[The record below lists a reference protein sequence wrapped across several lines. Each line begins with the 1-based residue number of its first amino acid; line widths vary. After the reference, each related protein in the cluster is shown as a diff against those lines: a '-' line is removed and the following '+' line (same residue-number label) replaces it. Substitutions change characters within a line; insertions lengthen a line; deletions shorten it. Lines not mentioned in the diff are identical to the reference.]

1 MTLNGPKPIYPISC
15 EVGYFLTVQEQSYF
29 FMSSVTSNKSSA
41 PSVIAKQL
49 KQLRGQLTRWLT
61 IHGAGRWLAIV
72 LAIIVADIF
81 IDRFFQMDFAQRAIM
96 LTAMVG
102 AAAWF
107 LFTKVLQPLMFNTS
121 DDALVAKVEQRVG
134 GNSQQILSTLQLA
147 RESDLAKTGT
157 SKALVDATI
166 ADGIRKARSVDFS
179 QALDH
184 KQHQKDVGLL
194 TGGAVVAALLAIG
207 VLATSFLGTWFSRN
221 VMLSSAQWPQPTYLQ
236 IAGAADGSMVLPLG
250 AKHKQIVTITEDSA
264 VTDVIVNLEVE
275 GASGN
280 RTIYPMASTGKL
292 DGRERVYE
300 INVTNEFRFRAS
312 TSNSIQTEW
321 VDVTY
326 VEPPAVV
333 DLQVVA
339 NAPAYTGLEPAT
351 LTGGGPYAVLEGSQ
365 LSISASY
372 NKPLKSA
379 ELVAAGEA
387 IPIDLTSDVSV
398 PLEFSVPA
406 DREDG
411 AGGEAVQPLAGGE
424 YELKLVDENGLAN
437 IRRSKFSI
445 TIKEDVAPKLR
456 ADLLGISGL
465 VTTRAILPMS
475 FQAADDYGLN
485 QTWFHCRWR
494 EPEDLEDAPERTK
507 TVYFGALSDERP
519 VTEVKDAAVLN
530 LEPLA
535 LPQGTSLR
543 VTMNVEDSKPGTP
556 NQAASKEF
564 LLRVVSDEELRSD
577 LLRREIEQRKSF
589 DQIYQAQL
597 ELMSAVQVVGAS
609 EMAEGMDRD
618 KFHRA
623 LETKLIE
630 LIRDQKGVG
639 TSVDRIANR
648 FEEFLVEVKN
658 NRLDEAE
665 NALAPDQ
672 RIETRF
678 DERIIRPIRSMD
690 QNMISVANRNMDNCR
705 RLSSNAAEL
714 DAAVDQT
721 VAIQQQILEEMQLI
735 LDAMNTSENFQEIIN
750 GMLNVKASTKSISSG
765 IKQLKSKQTIDTEE
779 DAEGIFDD

>member
-1 MTLNGPKPIYPISC
+1 
-15 EVGYFLTVQEQSYF
+15 
-29 FMSSVTSNKSSA
+29 
-41 PSVIAKQL
+41 
-49 KQLRGQLTRWLT
+49 
-61 IHGAGRWLAIV
+61 
-72 LAIIVADIF
+72 
-81 IDRFFQMDFAQRAIM
+81 
-96 LTAMVG
+96 
-102 AAAWF
+102 
-107 LFTKVLQPLMFNTS
+107 MFNTS

-134 GNSQQILSTLQLA
+134 GDSQQILSTLQLA
-147 RESDLAKTGT
+147 REFDLTKTGT

-166 ADGIRKARSVDFS
+166 ADGIEKAKSLDFS

-184 KQHQKDVGLL
+184 QQHRKDVGLL
-194 TGGAVVAALLAIG
+194 TGGAVLAVLLAIG
-207 VLATSFLGTWFSRN
+207 VLVTAFLGTWFSRN
-221 VMLSSAQWPQPTYLQ
+221 VLLSSRQWPQPTYLE
-236 IAGAADGSMVLPLG
+236 IAGAAGGSMVLPLG

-264 VTDVIVNLEVE
+264 VTDVNVSLEVE
-275 GASGN
+275 GVSGN

-292 DGRERVYE
+292 DGRERVFE

-312 TSNSIQTEW
+312 TSNGMQTEW

-326 VEPPAVV
+326 VEPPTVV
-333 DLQVVA
+333 DLQIVA
-339 NAPAYTGLEPAT
+339 KSPAYTGLEPSI
-351 LTGGGPYAVLEGSQ
+351 LSGGGPYTVLEGSQ
-365 LSISASY
+365 ISVSATY

-379 ELVAAGEA
+379 ALLAAGQT
-387 IPIDLTSDVSV
+387 IPIGLSV
-398 PLEFSVPA
+398 DESAPLAFSVPA
-406 DREDG
+406 DPADG
-411 AGGEAVQPLAGGE
+411 EVAQPLVGGE

-437 IRRSKFSI
+437 IRRSRFSV
-445 TIKEDVAPKLR
+445 TIKEDMPPKMR

-494 EPEDLEDAPERTK
+494 EPEDLEDAPEKTK
-507 TVYFGALSDERP
+507 MVYFDALPAERP
-519 VTEVKDAAVLN
+519 VTEFKDAAVLN
-530 LEPLA
+530 LEPLT
-535 LPQGTSLR
+535 LPQGTTLR
-543 VTMNVEDSKPGTP
+543 VTMNVDDTKPTTP

-589 DQIYQAQL
+589 EQIYQAQL

-609 EMAEGMDRD
+609 EMTEGMALD

-678 DERIIRPIRSMD
+678 
-690 QNMISVANRNMDNCR
+690 VW
-705 RLSSNAAEL
+705 
-714 DAAVDQT
+714 
-721 VAIQQQILEEMQLI
+721 
-735 LDAMNTSENFQEIIN
+735 
-750 GMLNVKASTKSISSG
+750 
-765 IKQLKSKQTIDTEE
+765 IKI
-779 DAEGIFDD
+779 

>member
-1 MTLNGPKPIYPISC
+1 
-15 EVGYFLTVQEQSYF
+15 
-29 FMSSVTSNKSSA
+29 MSSVTSNKSSA

-81 IDRFFQMDFAQRAIM
+81 IDRFFQMDFAQRGIM
-96 LTAMVG
+96 LTAMVC

-121 DDALVAKVEQRVG
+121 DDALVAQVEQRVG
-134 GNSQQILSTLQLA
+134 GDSEQILSTLQLA

-166 ADGIRKARSVDFS
+166 ADGIKKAKSLDFS

-184 KQHQKDVGLL
+184 QQHRKDVSLL
-194 TGGAVVAALLAIG
+194 TGAAVVAALLAIG
-207 VLATSFLGTWFSRN
+207 ILATSFLGTWFSRN
-221 VMLSSAQWPQPTYLQ
+221 VLLSSAQWPQPTYLE
-236 IAGAADGSMVLPLG
+236 IAGAEGGNMVLPLG

-275 GASGN
+275 GVSGN

-292 DGRERVYE
+292 DGRERVFE

-333 DLQVVA
+333 DLQVVST
-339 NAPAYTGLEPAT
+339 APAYTGLEPST
-351 LTGGGPYAVLEGSQ
+351 LSGGGPYAVLEGSRI
-365 LSISASY
+365 SISASY

-379 ELVAAGEA
+379 ELMAAGET
-387 IPIDLTSDVSV
+387 IPIGLTDDVSA
-398 PLEFSVPA
+398 PLVFSVPA
-406 DREDG
+406 DPADG
-411 AGGEAVQPLAGGE
+411 EVVQPLAGGE
-424 YELKLVDENGLAN
+424 YELKLVDESGLAN
-437 IRRSKFSI
+437 IRRSRFSI
-445 TIKEDVAPKLR
+445 TIKEDMPPKLR

-494 EPEDLEDAPERTK
+494 EPEDLKDAPEKTK
-507 TVYFGALSDERP
+507 TVYFDGLPDERP
-519 VTEVKDAAVLN
+519 VTDFKDAAVLN
-530 LEPLA
+530 LEPLM

-543 VTMNVEDSKPGTP
+543 VTMNVEDSKPDTP
-556 NQAASKEF
+556 NEAASKEF

-577 LLRREIEQRKSF
+577 LLYREIEQRKFF

-597 ELMSAVQVVGAS
+597 ELMSAVQVVGAT
-609 EMAEGMDRD
+609 EMTEGMDPDR
-618 KFHRA
+618 FHRG

-639 TSVDRIANR
+639 TSVDRIADR

-678 DERIIRPIRSMD
+678 DEKIIRPIRNMD

-705 RLSSNAAEL
+705 RLSNDAVAL
-714 DAAVDQT
+714 DTAVEQT
-721 VAIQQQILEEMQLI
+721 VEIQQQILQEMDLI
-735 LDAMNTSENFQEIIN
+735 LEAMNTSENFQEIIN
-750 GMLNVKASTKSISSG
+750 GMLNVKASSKSISSG

>member
-1 MTLNGPKPIYPISC
+1 
-15 EVGYFLTVQEQSYF
+15 
-29 FMSSVTSNKSSA
+29 MSSVTSNKSSA

-81 IDRFFQMDFAQRAIM
+81 IDRFFQMDFAQRGIM
-96 LTAMVG
+96 LTAMVC

-121 DDALVAKVEQRVG
+121 DDALVAQVEQRVG
-134 GNSQQILSTLQLA
+134 GDSEQILSTLQLA

-166 ADGIRKARSVDFS
+166 ADGIKKAKSLDFS

-184 KQHQKDVGLL
+184 QQHRKDVSLL
-194 TGGAVVAALLAIG
+194 TGAAVVAALLAIG
-207 VLATSFLGTWFSRN
+207 ILATSFLGTWFSRN
-221 VMLSSAQWPQPTYLQ
+221 VLLSSAQWPQPTYLE
-236 IAGAADGSMVLPLG
+236 IAGAEGGNMVLPLG

-275 GASGN
+275 GVSGN

-292 DGRERVYE
+292 DGRERVFE

-333 DLQVVA
+333 DLQVVST
-339 NAPAYTGLEPAT
+339 APAYTGLEPST
-351 LTGGGPYAVLEGSQ
+351 LSGGGPYAVLEGSRI
-365 LSISASY
+365 SISASY

-379 ELVAAGEA
+379 ELMAAGET
-387 IPIDLTSDVSV
+387 IPIGLTDDVSA
-398 PLEFSVPA
+398 PLVFSVPA
-406 DREDG
+406 DPADG
-411 AGGEAVQPLAGGE
+411 EVVQPLAGGE
-424 YELKLVDENGLAN
+424 YELKLVDESGLAN
-437 IRRSKFSI
+437 IRRSRFSI
-445 TIKEDVAPKLR
+445 TIKEDMPPKLR

-494 EPEDLEDAPERTK
+494 EPEDLEDAPEKTK
-507 TVYFGALSDERP
+507 TVYFDGLPDERP
-519 VTEVKDAAVLN
+519 VTDFKDAAVLN
-530 LEPLA
+530 LEPLM

-543 VTMNVEDSKPGTP
+543 VTMNVEDSKPDTP
-556 NQAASKEF
+556 NEAASKEF

-577 LLRREIEQRKSF
+577 LLYREIEQRKFF

-597 ELMSAVQVVGAS
+597 ELMSAVQVVGAT
-609 EMAEGMDRD
+609 EMTEGMDPDR
-618 KFHRA
+618 FHRG

-639 TSVDRIANR
+639 TSVDRIADR

-678 DERIIRPIRSMD
+678 DEKIIRPIRNMD

-705 RLSSNAAEL
+705 RLSNDAVAL
-714 DAAVDQT
+714 DTAVEQT
-721 VAIQQQILEEMQLI
+721 VEIQQQILQEMDLI
-735 LDAMNTSENFQEIIN
+735 LEAMNTSENFQEIIN
-750 GMLNVKASTKSISSG
+750 GMLNVKASSKSISSG

>member
-1 MTLNGPKPIYPISC
+1 
-15 EVGYFLTVQEQSYF
+15 
-29 FMSSVTSNKSSA
+29 MSSVISNKSSA
-41 PSVIAKQL
+41 PLVIAKQL
-49 KQLRGQLTRWLT
+49 KKLRGQLTRWLT
-61 IHGAGRWLAIV
+61 IHGTGRWLAIV

-96 LTAMVG
+96 LTAMIV
-102 AAAWF
+102 AAVWF
-107 LFTKVLQPLMFNTS
+107 LFTKVLKPLMFNTS

-134 GNSQQILSTLQLA
+134 GDSQQILSTLQLA

-166 ADGIRKARSVDFS
+166 ADGIDKAKSVDFS

-184 KQHQKDVGLL
+184 KQHRKDLGLL
-194 TGGAVVAALLAIG
+194 TGGAVVAASLAIG
-207 VLATSFLGTWFSRN
+207 ILVTSFLGTWFSRN
-221 VMLSSAQWPQPTYLQ
+221 VLLSSAQWPQPTYLN
-236 IAGAADGSMVLPLG
+236 IAGGENGSMVLPLG
-250 AKHKQIVTITEDSA
+250 ATHKQIVTITEDSA

-275 GASGN
+275 GISGN

-292 DGRERVYE
+292 DGRERVFE

-312 TSNSIQTEW
+312 TNNSIQTQW

-333 DLQVVA
+333 DLQLVA
-339 NAPAYTGLEPAT
+339 TAPSYTGLQPSE
-351 LTGGGPYAVLEGSQ
+351 LTGGGPYAVLEGSR

-379 ELVAAGEA
+379 ELLAAGET
-387 IPIDLTSDVSV
+387 IPIGLTDDVSA
-398 PLEFSVPA
+398 PLAFSVPTDA
-406 DREDG
+406 
-411 AGGEAVQPLAGGE
+411 ANGEAVQPLAGGE

-437 IRRSKFSI
+437 IRRSRFSV
-445 TIKEDVAPKLR
+445 TIKEDMPPKLR

-494 EPEDLEDAPERTK
+494 EPEDLEDAPEKTK
-507 TVYFGALSDERP
+507 TVYFDGLPDKRP
-519 VTEVKDAAVLN
+519 VTEFKDAAVLN
-530 LEPLA
+530 LEPLS
-535 LPQGTSLR
+535 LPEGTSLR
-543 VTMNVEDSKPGTP
+543 VTMNVEDSKPAAP

-577 LLRREIEQRKSF
+577 LLRREKEQRKAF

-597 ELMSAVQVVGAS
+597 ELMSAVQVVGAT
-609 EMAEGMDRD
+609 EMAEGMGLD

-705 RLSSNAAEL
+705 RLSNNAVEL
-714 DAAVDQT
+714 DTAVDQT
-721 VAIQQQILEEMQLI
+721 VVIQQQILAEMKLI
-735 LDAMNTSENFQEIIN
+735 LEAMSTSENFQEIIN
-750 GMLNVKASTKSISSG
+750 EMLNVKASTKSISSG

>member
-1 MTLNGPKPIYPISC
+1 
-15 EVGYFLTVQEQSYF
+15 
-29 FMSSVTSNKSSA
+29 MSSVTSNNSSA

-49 KQLRGQLTRWLT
+49 SKLRGKLTRWLT

-81 IDRFFQMDFAQRAIM
+81 IDRFFQMDFAQRGIM
-96 LTAMVG
+96 LTAMVC

-107 LFTKVLQPLMFNTS
+107 LYTRVLQPLMFNTS
-121 DDALVAKVEQRVG
+121 DDALVAQVEKRVG
-134 GNSQQILSTLQLA
+134 GDSEQLLSTLQLA

-166 ADGIRKARSVDFS
+166 ADGIKKAKSLDFS
-179 QALDH
+179 QALDL
-184 KQHQKDVGLL
+184 KQHQKDVTLL
-194 TGGAVVAALLAIG
+194 TGAAVVAALLAIG
-207 VLATSFLGTWFSRN
+207 ILATSFLGTWFSRN
-221 VMLSSAQWPQPTYLQ
+221 VLLSDAQWPQPTYLQ
-236 IAGAADGSMVLPLG
+236 IAGAENGSMVLPLG

-275 GASGN
+275 GVTGN
-280 RTIYPMASTGKL
+280 RTIYPMTSTGKL

-312 TSNSIQTEW
+312 TSNSIQTPW
-321 VDVTY
+321 VNVTY

-333 DLQVVA
+333 DLEIVA
-339 NAPAYTGLEPAT
+339 TAPAYTGLEPSV
-351 LTGGGPYAVLEGSQ
+351 LSGGGPYAVLEGSR
-365 LSISASY
+365 LAIAAKY

-379 ELVAAGEA
+379 ELMAVTET
-387 IPIDLTSDVSV
+387 IPIALTADVST

-406 DREDG
+406 DPADG
-411 AGGEAVQPLAGGE
+411 KEAQPLAGGE

-437 IRRSKFSI
+437 IRRSRFSI
-445 TIKEDVAPKLR
+445 TIKEDMAPKLR

-485 QTWFHCRWR
+485 QMWFHCRWR
-494 EPEDLEDAPERTK
+494 EPEDLEDAPEKTK
-507 TVYFGALSDERP
+507 TVFFDALPNERP
-519 VTEVKDAAVLN
+519 VTEYKDAAVLN
-530 LEPLA
+530 LEPLT
-535 LPQGTSLR
+535 LPHGTSLR
-543 VTMNVEDSKPGTP
+543 VTMNVEDSKPATP

-577 LLRREIEQRKSF
+577 LLRREIEQRKAF
-589 DQIYQAQL
+589 EQIYQAQL

-609 EMAEGMDRD
+609 EMAEGMAPD

-623 LETKLIE
+623 LETKLLQ
-630 LIRDQKGVG
+630 LIRDQKGIG
-639 TSVDRIANR
+639 TSVDRIATR

-705 RLSSNAAEL
+705 RLSNNAVEL
-714 DAAVDQT
+714 DTAVAQT

-735 LDAMNTSENFQEIIN
+735 LGAMNTSENFQEIIN
-750 GMLNVKASTKSISSG
+750 EMLNVKASTKSISNG